1 MRAPDVDRWEQ
12 AAALVERAT
21 RDVLEPAGAT
31 VEFAYRTGVPP
42 SVNAFGPT
50 ASLEL
55 AAHAVVGV
63 AQTVQ
68 AEHSRGGDSF
78 AWYARQVPASYARL
92 GTFDPSGSTPRPD
105 IHSGGF
111 DVDERSIE
119 IGVRLLV
126 TAALAERDRLAS
138 EA

>member
-1 MRAPDVDRWEQ
+1 MRW
-12 AAALVERAT
+12 
-21 RDVLEPAGAT
+21 LEWPRPSRLSTAGAAT
-31 VEFAYRTGVPP
+31 PLPGT
-42 SVNAFGPT
+42 
-50 ASLEL
+50 
-55 AAHAVVGV
+55 
-63 AQTVQ
+63 
-68 AEHSRGGDSF
+68 
-78 AWYARQVPASYARL
+78 RQVPASYARL